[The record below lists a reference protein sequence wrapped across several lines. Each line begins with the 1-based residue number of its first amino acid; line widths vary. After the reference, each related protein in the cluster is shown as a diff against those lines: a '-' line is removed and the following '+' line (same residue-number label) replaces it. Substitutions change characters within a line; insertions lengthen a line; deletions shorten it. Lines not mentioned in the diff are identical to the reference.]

1 MVDVVLDT
9 LLDTLKL
16 LPFLFLTYLAMEYVE
31 HKAGDSMKKL
41 ILKSGK
47 AGPAVG
53 AVLGVV
59 PQCGFSAAA
68 SSLYSGRILNLGTL
82 LAVYLST
89 SDEMLPLMISH
100 RANIGIIVKVLLLKV
115 LIGLVAGYGLERLF
129 GKRVHMHAIHR
140 DDLQIKRLCEI
151 DQCNCET
158 NNNIA
163 WSALKHTLEIAL
175 YILALSFL
183 INLVVH
189 FVGVERL
196 TGTVINMPVIGELIA
211 GVVGLIPNCAASIA
225 ITELFLEGAIGI
237 GPLMAGLLVGAGV
250 GLLVLFRVNDD
261 MKENLKILGMLYVTG
276 VVAGIVIHFIPF
288 L

>member
-1 MVDVVLDT
+1 MVDVILDT
-9 LLDTLKL
+9 LLDTAKL

-31 HKAGDSMKKL
+31 HRAGDTMKKV

-53 AVLGVV
+53 AALGVI

-89 SDEMLPLMISH
+89 SDEMLPIMISH
-100 RANIGIIVKVLLLKV
+100 RAPLGTILKILFLKIGIG
-115 LIGLVAGYGLERLF
+115 LIAGYGLEALF

-140 DDLQIKRLCEI
+140 DDLQIKRLCET
-151 DQCNCET
+151 DQCNCEQ
-158 NNNIA
+158 NNNIFI
-163 WSALKHTLEIAL
+163 SALKHTLEIAA
-175 YILALSFL
+175 YILVLSFV
-183 INLVVH
+183 INLVIH
-189 FVGVERL
+189 FIGVDRL
-196 TGTVINMPVIGELIA
+196 TGTIINMPVIGEIIA

-225 ITELFLEGAIGI
+225 ITELYLQGAIGM

-261 MKENLKILGMLYVTG
+261 MKEDLKILSMLYVTG
-276 VVAGIVIHFIPF
+276 VVAGMVIHFIPG